1 MTSYSYLTAKERI
14 RKLHADS
21 LLNSDSSH
29 LEPPAKVET
38 SYYSRVNWKR
48 QREISRPSS
57 TCSLLC
63 VPELPLGDFFTS
75 KPTDSDFID
84 FEADARLQRRA
95 YSNNAQL
102 RATVAGGGGSAQ
114 FDFIEKNRQS
124 LPVRIP
130 KRAEILHLLALDGE
144 SPGMAKKFGL
154 YNIQTI
160 AGAPAKIAINRR
172 DFLAR

>member
-1 MTSYSYLTAKERI
+1 MSSYSYLTAKERI

-29 LEPPAKVET
+29 LEPPIKVDE
-38 SYYSRVNWKR
+38 SYYSRVNWKK
-48 QREISRPSS
+48 QREISRSSS

-63 VPELPLGDFFTS
+63 VPELPLAAFFS
-75 KPTDSDFID
+75 PKPTDSDFID
-84 FEADARLQRRA
+84 FEVDARLQLRA

-144 SPGMAKKFGL
+144 SPGMAEKFGSC
-154 YNIQTI
+154 NTQTI
-160 AGAPAKIAINRR
+160 GGRPPKIAINKS
-172 DFLAR
+172 DFLA